1 METLLRLAEPWASL
15 YADSPPVQTVVLFAH
30 LAGMLVGGGFALAA
44 DRATLRAVR
53 ADDAGRQRHLSELGA
68 THGPVVA
75 GLAVT
80 LASGV
85 LMLAAD
91 LETYLGS
98 VVFWTKM
105 GLVALLLANGY
116 LVRRAGESLSR
127 HPDGEWSRL
136 RAAATASF
144 VLWLAVVLA
153 GTALVNLS

>member
-1 METLLRLAEPWASL
+1 METLARLAEPWASL
-15 YADSPPVQTVVLFAH
+15 YSDSPPLQTVVLFVH
-30 LAGMLVGGGFALAA
+30 LAGILVGGGFALAA

-53 ADDAGRQRHLSELGA
+53 ADAAGRHRHLSELDA
-68 THGPVVA
+68 THRPVLT
-75 GLAVT
+75 GLAAT

-105 GLVALLLANGY
+105 GLVAALLANGY
-116 LVRRAGESLSR
+116 FLRRAGMLLR
-127 HPDGEWSRL
+127 DDPGGPWGRL
-136 RAAATASF
+136 RAASAASM